1 MSVFYNLIRGK
12 TLQTFNKSNGFISKI
27 CLNYHT
33 IEGVY
38 GFKPRLNPIRTDVE
52 KGAINQRSHNQNI
65 FNLVNAFRSRGHLL
79 SRLDPLDLN
88 KPESYD
94 ALELDLS
101 YYENDNSLID
111 AKGIV
116 NIDQTNCKVSEI
128 VKFLVQTYCGNISI
142 EFMHLSDANERDWI
156 ANKWESLITKH
167 SFSIDEKKKLAQDL
181 LKSELF
187 DNFLTKK
194 FSTVKRYGGEG
205 AETMISFFDEIFRS
219 SCEEYNISDI
229 IIGMPHRGR
238 LNLLANL
245 LNYPPVIMF
254 QKMLGKPEF
263 DLSQANGATGD
274 VLSHL
279 FTSTDLKYG
288 DKAIHIS
295 LLPNP
300 SHLEAISPVVCGK
313 ARGKAMTKNV
323 SPYDN
328 SNRFSPI
335 LGIQVHG
342 DGAFSGQGIIMETL
356 AMANVPHYSV
366 DGSIHLIVN
375 NQISY
380 TTPGLTAHG
389 RSTRYCSDVVKAIEA
404 PCIHVNGEDP
414 QSVVKAAK
422 IALEYRQTF
431 GKDIAIDLVCYR
443 QWGHNELDD
452 PTFTNPL
459 MYSNINSRDLTI
471 PQKYANN
478 ILNSEEKELI
488 VKEYNSYLNNHFQD
502 INNYKAVNNNLKGV
516 WSGITY
522 ASSHSLS
529 QWDTSVDADLLCYI
543 CAKSIEFPNNFN
555 IHSTLN
561 KVFNDRLNRVKEGI
575 RIDWATAEALA
586 FGSLLYQ
593 DFNVRISGQDVGRG
607 IISQLFDLSNKIM

>member
-1 MSVFYNLIRGK
+1 
-12 TLQTFNKSNGFISKI
+12 
-27 CLNYHT
+27 
-33 IEGVY
+33 
-38 GFKPRLNPIRTDVE
+38 
-52 KGAINQRSHNQNI
+52 
-65 FNLVNAFRSRGHLL
+65 
-79 SRLDPLDLN
+79 
-88 KPESYD
+88 
-94 ALELDLS
+94 
-101 YYENDNSLID
+101 
-111 AKGIV
+111 
-116 NIDQTNCKVSEI
+116 
-128 VKFLVQTYCGNISI
+128 
-142 EFMHLSDANERDWI
+142 
-156 ANKWESLITKH
+156 
-167 SFSIDEKKKLAQDL
+167 
-181 LKSELF
+181 
-187 DNFLTKK
+187 
-194 FSTVKRYGGEG
+194 
-205 AETMISFFDEIFRS
+205 
-219 SCEEYNISDI
+219 
-229 IIGMPHRGR
+229 MPHRGR

-245 LNYPPVIMF
+245 LNYPPVLMF

-313 ARGKAMTKNV
+313 ARGKAMTKKV

-414 QSVVKAAK
+414 ESVAKAAK

-488 VKEYNSYLNNHFQD
+488 VKEYNSYLNNNFQD
-502 INNYKAVNNNLKGV
+502 INNYKGVNSNLKGV
-516 WSGITY
+516 WNGITY

-607 IISQLFDLSNKIM
+607 IINQLFK